1 MHKVKNASHLQQV
14 QKRRA
19 GFASW
24 QIHVLVGAENAA
36 KFCVLLP
43 LLTEE
48 VWRGRGLGVFTVFC
62 LLGCL
67 VNGFLERIL
76 WKEELLFSELWRMN
90 GRKLVL
96 TVYFG
101 LFCFFLAQDS
111 VMIRL
116 SGEVMLHYVRDTASE
131 GLLYDFRETGGSMI
145 FRYSFFFL
153 PLLVSS
159 ACNSLIYMRKLF
171 RRLYEESVKGWKA
184 LQKDWV
190 IRGRDVVWWGFVFL
204 SIVLALAFRDRFAL
218 AGFFC
223 AYNWQALAAVAVGA
237 AAVMWTEDRMKKRG
251 IEKELKKGL

>member
-101 LFCFFLAQDS
+101 LFCFFLAQAS

-159 ACNSLIYMRKLF
+159 ACNSLIYMRKLD
-171 RRLYEESVKGWKA
+171 RKSTRLNS
-184 LQKDWV
+184 
-190 IRGRDVVWWGFVFL
+190 
-204 SIVLALAFRDRFAL
+204 SH
-218 AGFFC
+218 
-223 AYNWQALAAVAVGA
+223 
-237 AAVMWTEDRMKKRG
+237 
-251 IEKELKKGL
+251 